1 MAADASDAIDRTI
14 DLHAL
19 TELGQ
24 GGGKC
29 ELRHAQAQIRR
40 INEATDVHLLFGA
53 IATDE
58 HKQVDAVPSCLHS
71 MFLEKFLQVVENVG
85 FEGHAMARLSKK
97 SPSPE

>member
-1 MAADASDAIDRTI
+1 MAADACDAIDRTI

-19 TELGQ
+19 TELWQ

-40 INEATDVHLLFGA
+40 INEATDVHLLFVA
-53 IATDE
+53 IAAYQHE
-58 HKQVDAVPSCLHS
+58 QVDAVPSCLRS